1 MSKKNK
7 DVNSLNNDK
16 PDIILSE
23 KDMFDLLMKN
33 ITDSIYFKDKKSRF
47 IKINKFVAD
56 RFGISSEEEAIGKT
70 DFDFFSKE
78 HALKAFHDE
87 QKIIKTKKPLINI
100 EEKET
105 WEDKKDRWVSTTKWP
120 IFDSKGNVVGTF
132 GISRDITEKKEAE
145 NALIYRESQINA
157 MLETTAEGFF
167 LVGPNDEILF
177 YNDTF
182 LKLWEIPKEVIS
194 KSNSA
199 KEIREYVAPQLDN
212 PKEFMY
218 KTDEIYHKKEKS
230 SEIILFKNGKIIE
243 RSSAPL
249 IIDKKLVGRVW
260 FYRDITKQKRNE
272 EKLQKAKDLL
282 AKKNKALQKLAL
294 RDSLTGAYNHK
305 TILEILNH
313 RIIEA
318 QRYSLPLTILM
329 FDIDDFKCINDNFGH
344 KIGDYVIKK
353 IVRITQSTIRK
364 SDIIGRYGGDEFLV
378 IFPNTSLKEGYAISE
393 RIRDKIFSNY
403 QLNKLNKN
411 GMEIIATISGGI
423 TQYINEKI
431 DDVIIKVDQ
440 LLYNAKRKGKNRIEK
455 VMP

>member
-182 LKLWEIPKEVIS
+182 LKLWE
-194 KSNSA
+194 
-199 KEIREYVAPQLDN
+199 YQ
-212 PKEFMY
+212 
-218 KTDEIYHKKEKS
+218 
-230 SEIILFKNGKIIE
+230 
-243 RSSAPL
+243 
-249 IIDKKLVGRVW
+249 KKL
-260 FYRDITKQKRNE
+260 
-272 EKLQKAKDLL
+272 
-282 AKKNKALQKLAL
+282 
-294 RDSLTGAYNHK
+294 
-305 TILEILNH
+305 
-313 RIIEA
+313 
-318 QRYSLPLTILM
+318 
-329 FDIDDFKCINDNFGH
+329 
-344 KIGDYVIKK
+344 
-353 IVRITQSTIRK
+353 
-364 SDIIGRYGGDEFLV
+364 
-378 IFPNTSLKEGYAISE
+378 
-393 RIRDKIFSNY
+393 
-403 QLNKLNKN
+403 
-411 GMEIIATISGGI
+411 
-423 TQYINEKI
+423 
-431 DDVIIKVDQ
+431 
-440 LLYNAKRKGKNRIEK
+440 
-455 VMP
+455 